1 MKITFKPLT
10 YQLDAVQAVVD
21 VFRGQQQLIGQTRY
35 TLDRGIQ
42 PTPKRVT
49 QQAGLDF
56 GETDILQNSALQT
69 YDMLD
74 DENIGFANTPL
85 FDLNEILKN
94 IQTVQA
100 NRQLPKSTELVTADN
115 KKGDSLTQSPLNLN
129 IEMETGTG
137 KTYTYLR
144 TIFEMNKQY
153 GWSKFIIVVPS
164 IAIREGVNKSIAMMA
179 DDLLAEYGKK
189 PRAFIYDSKNLHKL
203 QEFSNDGGINIMIIN
218 VQAFNAT
225 GKDAR
230 KIYGQVKTKNGEP
243 VLDKAGNPIMEGL
256 DEFQSRIPI
265 NIIKRNNPIIILDE
279 PQKMGAD
286 KTLQSLANFN
296 PLFILRYSATHKR
309 DYNLVY
315 RLDALDAYNQ
325 KLVKKITVKGIEVKG
340 LTGTNGYLYLQDVIV
355 SNKAPVARLELEIKS
370 TKGEFR
376 REIRNVIKD
385 DNLFVISK
393 EAEQY
398 KDRYTVTN
406 IKADSIEFANGI
418 VLHIGQGSSNKG
430 DGDDKDLRRIQIRE
444 TIRSH
449 LDIEQ
454 RLFHKGIKVLSLF
467 FIDEVAK
474 YRQYDSD
481 GNAVNGEYADIFEQT
496 YTEEVGK
503 RIDLNLTDDP
513 YQDYLKAITAQ
524 GTHNGYFSLDKNRHM
539 IDPKTKLEKDEELGE
554 RVLVADDIDAYDLIL
569 KDKESLLAFPEPL
582 DSDEQIARKNVRFI
596 FSHSALREGWDNP
609 NVFVICTLKHSDNV
623 ISRRQE
629 VGRGLRLAVDR
640 HGTRMDSGYL
650 PLGEVH
656 RLNNL
661 TVITNESYAEFVDNL
676 QKEMLENLATRPSK
690 ANPQYFTGKTL
701 VSELGGQMTVDAG
714 TANQIYKYL
723 VKNNYLDDD
732 DNLLAKFHDDKD
744 NDQLPQLPEEL
755 QPFASAIHKLIGN
768 VVNPDALKGMFN
780 NGNKPKNTI
789 NPENLNRKEFQAL
802 WRRINQKSIYQ
813 IGLDS
818 DKLIAESISEID
830 KVSRER
836 NNNFVQ
842 SLTYTVKKSEQKDSL
857 DYDTLRQGDSFGQVQ
872 SNREQY
878 SVNVQ
883 TPIRYDL
890 IGQVASRTNLT
901 RRTVVAVLSKINS
914 AVFSQFKHNPEAF
927 ISEVSRIIN
936 EQQAKLIVQNIVYE
950 LTQERYDSNDIFVSN
965 IPLSD
970 NATKANRHVWEYV
983 ETDSDVERK
992 FLAELE
998 QHVNEVIVYAKL
1010 PKNFVIPTPFGGYN
1024 PDWAIAFNQDKI
1036 RHVYFVAE
1044 TKGST
1049 SEIDLRESEK
1059 QKIASAKAFFAK
1071 LQQIQGNN
1079 SELEQADTLAEVEKM
1094 PVSYEV
1100 VDSFDSLMQ
1109 IVGMK

>member
-1 MKITFKPLT
+1 MKITFKPLA

-164 IAIREGVNKSIAMMA
+164 IAIREGVNKSISMMA

-189 PRAFIYDSKNLHKL
+189 PRAFIYDSKALHHL
-203 QEFSNDGGINIMIIN
+203 ESFSSDGGINIMIIN
-218 VQAFNAT
+218 VQAFNTIKEGANNE
-225 GKDAR
+225 ASR
-230 KIYGQVKTKNGEP
+230 KIY
-243 VLDKAGNPIMEGL
+243 ASL
-256 DEFQSRIPI
+256 DEFGSRRPI
-265 NIIKRNNPIIILDE
+265 DVIRRNRPIIILDE

-418 VLHIGQGSSNKG
+418 VLHIGQGNVE
-430 DGDDKDLRRIQIRE
+430 DKDLRRIQIRE

-481 GNAVNGEYADIFEQT
+481 GNAVNGEYADIFEQA

-524 GTHNGYFSLDKNRHM
+524 GTHNGYFSLDKNRHL

-554 RVLVADDIDAYDLIL
+554 KVLVADDIDAYDLIL

-701 VSELGGQMTVDAG
+701 VSELGGQMVVDAD
-714 TANQIYKYL
+714 TANEIFFYL
-723 VKNNYLDDD
+723 RSHGYTDKAG
-732 DNLLAKFHDDKD
+732 NLSESYHQDKE
-744 NDQLPQLPEEL
+744 NGKLPKLPDEL
-755 QPFASAIHKLIGN
+755 QPFANSIHKLISS
-768 VVNPDALKGMFN
+768 VVNPNALDGMFN
-780 NGNKPKNTI
+780 DGNRPKNTI
-789 NPENLNRKEFQAL
+789 NPDNLNRKEFQAL

-813 IGLDS
+813 IQLDS
-818 DKLIAESISEID
+818 EKLIAESISEID

-842 SLTYTVKKSEQKDSL
+842 SLTYTVKTSEQKDSL

-936 EQQAKLIVQNIVYE
+936 EQQAKLIVQNIAYE

-970 NATKANRHVWEYV
+970 TAIKANRHVWEYV

-998 QHVNEVIVYAKL
+998 QHINEVVVYAKL

-1024 PDWAIAFNQDKI
+1024 PDWAIAFNQDKV

-1049 SEIDLRESEK
+1049 SEIDLRETEK

-1071 LQQIQGNN
+1071 LQQTQGNN
-1079 SELEQADTLAEVEKM
+1079 SEFEQVDTLAAVEKM

-1100 VDSFDSLMQ
+1100 VNSFDSLMQ

>member
-21 VFRGQQQLIGQTRY
+21 VFRGQEQLIGQTRY

-42 PTPKRVT
+42 PTTPPK
-49 QQAGLDF
+49 QQIGLPLHDNSHTKLAD
-56 GETDILQNSALQT
+56 TDI
-69 YDMLD
+69 
-74 DENIGFANTPL
+74 DEHIGFANTPL

-164 IAIREGVNKSIAMMA
+164 IAIREGVNKSISMMA

-189 PRAFIYDSKNLHKL
+189 PRAFIYDSKALHHL
-203 QEFSNDGGINIMIIN
+203 ESFSSDGGINIMIIN
-218 VQAFNAT
+218 VQAFNTIKEGANNE
-225 GKDAR
+225 ASR
-230 KIYGQVKTKNGEP
+230 KIY
-243 VLDKAGNPIMEGL
+243 ASL
-256 DEFQSRIPI
+256 DEFGSRRPI
-265 NIIKRNNPIIILDE
+265 DVIRRNRPIIILDE

-355 SNKAPVARLELEIKS
+355 SSKAPIARLELEIKS

-376 REIRNVIKD
+376 REIRNIEKGRD
-385 DNLFVISK
+385 LFDISG

-398 KDRYTVTN
+398 KDRYTVTQVT
-406 IKADSIEFANGI
+406 ADSIEFANGI
-418 VLHIGQGSSNKG
+418 VLHVGQGNV
-430 DGDDKDLRRIQIRE
+430 DDKDLRRIQIRE

-474 YRQYDSD
+474 YRQYDMD

-496 YTEEVGK
+496 YSEEVGK
-503 RIDLNLTDDP
+503 RIDLNLTNDP
-513 YQDYLKAITAQ
+513 YQDYLKTITAQ
-524 GTHNGYFSLDKNRHM
+524 GTHNGYFSLDKKRHM
-539 IDPKTKLEKDEELGE
+539 VDPNVKSVKDEELGE
-554 RVLVADDIDAYDLIL
+554 KVLVADDIDAYDLIL
-569 KDKESLLAFPEPL
+569 KDKESLLAFPERL

-650 PLGEVH
+650 PLGEIH

-661 TVITNESYAEFVDNL
+661 TVITNESYVEFVGNL
-676 QKEMLENLATRPSK
+676 QKEMLANLATRPSK

-701 VSELGGQMTVDAG
+701 VSELGGQMVVDAD
-714 TANQIYKYL
+714 TANEIFFYL
-723 VKNNYLDDD
+723 RSHGYTDKAG
-732 DNLLAKFHDDKD
+732 NLSESYHQDKE
-744 NDQLPQLPEEL
+744 NGKLPELPEEL
-755 QPFASAIHKLIGN
+755 KPFENSVHKLIGS
-768 VVNPDALKGMFN
+768 VVNPNAFDSMFN

-789 NPENLNRKEFQAL
+789 NPDNLNRKEFQAL

-813 IGLDS
+813 IQLDS
-818 DKLIAESISEID
+818 EKLIAESISEID

-842 SLTYTVKKSEQKDSL
+842 SLTYTVKTSEQKDSL

-914 AVFSQFKHNPEAF
+914 AVFSQFKRNPEAF

-936 EQQAKLIVQNIVYE
+936 EQQAKLIVQNIAYE

-970 NATKANRHVWEYV
+970 TAIKANRHVWEYV

-998 QHVNEVIVYAKL
+998 QHINEVVVYAKL

-1024 PDWAIAFNQDKI
+1024 PDWAIAFNQDKV

-1049 SEIDLRESEK
+1049 SEIDLRETEK

-1071 LQQIQGNN
+1071 LQQTQGNN
-1079 SELEQADTLAEVEKM
+1079 GELEQVDTLAAVEKM

-1100 VDSFDSLMQ
+1100 VNSFDSLMQ

>member
-35 TLDRGIQ
+35 TLDMGTQ
-42 PTPKRVT
+42 PTPNRLP
-49 QQAGLDF
+49 QQAGFDF
-56 GETDILQNSALQT
+56 TDDNQNNESSSNNQQDNDTDETV
-69 YDMLD
+69 
-74 DENIGFANTPL
+74 GFANAPL

-144 TIFEMNKQY
+144 TRFEMNKQY

-164 IAIREGVNKSIAMMA
+164 IAIREGVNKSISMMA

-279 PQKMGAD
+279 PQKMGTD

-355 SNKAPVARLELEIKS
+355 SSKAPVARLELEIKS

-376 REIRNVIKD
+376 REIRNVAKGD
-385 DNLFVISK
+385 DLFVVSK

-398 KDRYTVTN
+398 KDRYTVTQVT
-406 IKADSIEFANGI
+406 ADSIEFANGI
-418 VLHIGQGSSNKG
+418 VLHVGQGNV
-430 DGDDKDLRRIQIRE
+430 DDKDLRRIQIRE

-474 YRQYDSD
+474 YRQYDSE
-481 GNAVNGEYADIFEQT
+481 GNMVNGDYANMFVQAYKDEIAQ
-496 YTEEVGK
+496 
-503 RIDLNLTDDP
+503 RIDLNLQNDP
-513 YQDYLKAITAQ
+513 YQDYLKAIDADS
-524 GTHNGYFSLDKNRHM
+524 THNGYFSLDKNRHL

-554 RVLVADDIDAYDLIL
+554 KVLVADDIDAYDLIL

-582 DSDEQIARKNVRFI
+582 DSDEQKARKNVRFI

-629 VGRGLRLAVDR
+629 VGRGLRLAVDKF
-640 HGTRMDSGYL
+640 GNRMDSGYL
-650 PLGEVH
+650 PLGEVQ

-661 TVITNESYAEFVDNL
+661 TVITNESYTQFVGEL
-676 QKEMLENLATRPSK
+676 QKEMLATLANRPSK

-701 VSELGGQMTVDAG
+701 VSELGGQMVVDAD
-714 TANQIYKYL
+714 TANEIFFYL
-723 VKNNYLDDD
+723 RSHGYTDKAG
-732 DNLLAKFHDDKD
+732 NLSESYHQDKE
-744 NDQLPQLPEEL
+744 NGKLPKLPDEL
-755 QPFASAIHKLIGN
+755 QPFANSIHKLISS
-768 VVNPDALKGMFN
+768 VVNPNALDGMFN
-780 NGNKPKNTI
+780 DGNRPKNTI
-789 NPENLNRKEFQAL
+789 NPDNLNRKEFQAL

-813 IGLDS
+813 IQLDS
-818 DKLIAESISEID
+818 EKLIAESISEID

-842 SLTYTVKKSEQKDSL
+842 SLTYTVKTSEQKDSL

-901 RRTVVAVLSKINS
+901 RGTVVAVLSKINS

-936 EQQAKLIVQNIVYE
+936 EQQAKLIVQNIAYE

-970 NATKANRHVWEYV
+970 TAIKANRHVWEYV

-998 QHVNEVIVYAKL
+998 QHINEVVVYAKL

-1024 PDWAIAFNQDKI
+1024 PDWAIAFNQDKV

-1049 SEIDLRESEK
+1049 SEIDLRETEK

-1071 LQQIQGNN
+1071 LQQTQGNN
-1079 SELEQADTLAEVEKM
+1079 SEFEQVDTLAAVEKM

-1100 VDSFDSLMQ
+1100 VNSFDSLMQ

>member
-1 MKITFKPLT
+1 MKITFKPLA

-21 VFRGQQQLIGQTRY
+21 VFSGQQQLNGLTRY
-35 TLDRGIQ
+35 TLDRGAQ
-42 PTPKRVT
+42 PTPNRLP

-56 GETDILQNSALQT
+56 GESDTLQNSALQT
-69 YDMLD
+69 YDMWD
-74 DENIGFANTPL
+74 DENIGFANAPL

-100 NRQLPKSTELVTADN
+100 KQGLPTSDTLVTADN
-115 KKGDSLTQSPLNLN
+115 KKGDNLTQSPLNLN

-164 IAIREGVNKSIAMMA
+164 IAIREGVNKSISMMA

-189 PRAFIYDSKNLHKL
+189 PRAFIYDSKALHHL
-203 QEFSNDGGINIMIIN
+203 ESFSSDGGINIMIIN
-218 VQAFNAT
+218 VQAFNST
-225 GKDAR
+225 SKDNR
-230 KIYGQVKTKNGEP
+230 RIYEE
-243 VLDKAGNPIMEGL
+243 LDDFGSRRPI
-256 DEFQSRIPI
+256 DVIR
-265 NIIKRNNPIIILDE
+265 RNRPIIILDE

-355 SNKAPVARLELEIKS
+355 STKAPVARLELEIKS

-376 REIRNVIKD
+376 REIRQIKQGD
-385 DNLFVISK
+385 DLYVISN

-398 KDRYTVTN
+398 KDRYTVTQ
-406 IKADSIEFANGI
+406 ITADSIEFANGI
-418 VLHIGQGSSNKG
+418 VLHIGQGNV
-430 DGDDKDLRRIQIRE
+430 DDKDLRRIQIRE

-474 YRQYDSD
+474 YRQYDND

-496 YTEEVGK
+496 YTEEVNN
-503 RIDLNLTDDP
+503 RIDLNLTNDP
-513 YQDYLKAITAQ
+513 YQNYLKTITAQ
-524 GTHNGYFSLDKNRHM
+524 STHNGYFSLDKNRHL
-539 IDPKTKLEKDEELGE
+539 IDPTVKSVKDEELGE
-554 RVLVADDIDAYDLIL
+554 KVLVADDIDAYDLIL

-661 TVITNESYAEFVDNL
+661 TVITNESYADFVGNL
-676 QKEMLENLATRPSK
+676 QKEMLDNLASRPSK
-690 ANPQYFTGKTL
+690 AKPQYFTGKTL
-701 VSELGGQMTVDAG
+701 VSELGGQMIIDAD
-714 TANQIYKYL
+714 TANEIFFYL
-723 VKNNYLDDD
+723 RSHGYTDKAG
-732 DNLLAKFHDDKD
+732 NLSESYHQDKE
-744 NDQLPQLPEEL
+744 NGKLPELPEEL
-755 QPFASAIHKLIGN
+755 KPFENSVHKLIGS
-768 VVNPDALKGMFN
+768 VVNPNALDGMFN

-789 NPENLNRKEFQAL
+789 NPDNLNRKEFQAL

-818 DKLIAESISEID
+818 DKLVAESISEID

-836 NNNFVQ
+836 NNQFVR
-842 SLTYTVKKSEQKDSL
+842 SLTYTVKTANQQDNI
-857 DYDTLRQGDSFGQVQ
+857 DYELLKKGESFGQVQ

-883 TPIRYDL
+883 TPIKYDL
-890 IGQVASRTNLT
+890 IGQVARRTRLT
-901 RRTVVAVLSKINS
+901 RRTVVAILGKINS

-936 EQQAKLIVQNIVYE
+936 EQQAKLIVQNIAYE
-950 LTQERYDSNDIFVSN
+950 LTSERYDSNDIFVSN
-965 IPLSD
+965 LPLSD
-970 NATKANRHVWEYV
+970 NAIKASRHVWEYV
-983 ETDSDVERK
+983 ETDSDIERK

-998 QHVNEVIVYAKL
+998 QHINEVVVYAKL
-1010 PKNFVIPTPFGGYN
+1010 PKNFEIPTPFGGYN
-1024 PDWAIAFNQDKI
+1024 PDWAIAFNQDKV

-1049 SEIDLRESEK
+1049 SEKDLRETEK

-1071 LQQIQGNN
+1071 LQQSQIQNA
-1079 SELEQADTLAEVEKM
+1079 ELDQADNLANVEQL
-1094 PVSYEV
+1094 PISYEV
-1100 VDSFDSLMQ
+1100 VNSFDSLMQ

>member
-164 IAIREGVNKSIAMMA
+164 IAIREGVNKSISMMA

-189 PRAFIYDSKNLHKL
+189 PRAFIYDSKALHHL
-203 QEFSNDGGINIMIIN
+203 ESFSSDGGINIMIIN
-218 VQAFNAT
+218 VQAFNTIKEGANNE
-225 GKDAR
+225 ASR
-230 KIYGQVKTKNGEP
+230 KIY
-243 VLDKAGNPIMEGL
+243 ASL
-256 DEFQSRIPI
+256 DEFGSRRPI
-265 NIIKRNNPIIILDE
+265 DVIRRNRPIIILDE

-376 REIRNVIKD
+376 REIRNVAKGD
-385 DNLFVISK
+385 DLFVVSK

-398 KDRYTVTN
+398 KDRYTVTQVT
-406 IKADSIEFANGI
+406 ADSIEFANGI
-418 VLHIGQGSSNKG
+418 VLHVGQGNV
-430 DGDDKDLRRIQIRE
+430 DDKDLRRIQIRE

-474 YRQYDSD
+474 YRQYDSE
-481 GNAVNGEYADIFEQT
+481 GNMVNGDYANMFVQAYKDEIAQ
-496 YTEEVGK
+496 
-503 RIDLNLTDDP
+503 RIDLNLQNDP
-513 YQDYLKAITAQ
+513 YQDYLKAIDADS
-524 GTHNGYFSLDKNRHM
+524 THNGYFSLDKNRHM

-554 RVLVADDIDAYDLIL
+554 KVLVADDIDAYDLIL

-582 DSDEQIARKNVRFI
+582 DSDEQKARKNVRFI

-629 VGRGLRLAVDR
+629 VGRGLRFAVDR

-661 TVITNESYAEFVDNL
+661 TVITNESYAEFVGNL

-701 VSELGGQMTVDAG
+701 VSELGGQMVVDAD
-714 TANQIYKYL
+714 TANEIFFYL
-723 VKNNYLDDD
+723 RSHGYTDKAG
-732 DNLLAKFHDDKD
+732 NLSESYHQDKE
-744 NDQLPQLPEEL
+744 NGKLPKLPDEL
-755 QPFASAIHKLIGN
+755 QPFANSIHKLISS
-768 VVNPDALKGMFN
+768 VVNPNALDGMFN
-780 NGNKPKNTI
+780 DGNRPKNTI
-789 NPENLNRKEFQAL
+789 NPDNLNRKEFQAL

-813 IGLDS
+813 IQLDS
-818 DKLIAESISEID
+818 EKLIAESISEID

-842 SLTYTVKKSEQKDSL
+842 SLTYTVKTSEQKDSL

-936 EQQAKLIVQNIVYE
+936 EQQAKLIVQNIAYE
-950 LTQERYDSNDIFVSN
+950 LTSERYDSNDIFVSN

-970 NATKANRHVWEYV
+970 TAIKANRHVWEYV

-998 QHVNEVIVYAKL
+998 QHINEVVVYAKL

-1024 PDWAIAFNQDKI
+1024 PDWAIAFNQDKV

-1049 SEIDLRESEK
+1049 SEIDLRETEK

-1071 LQQIQGNN
+1071 LQQTQGNN
-1079 SELEQADTLAEVEKM
+1079 SEFEQVDTLAAVEKM

-1100 VDSFDSLMQ
+1100 VNSFDSLMQ